1 LIADLP
7 EDGQVYAYEGEDVG
21 IGIRFPSGRFFW
33 IRARDSGIKTRLLRT
48 VQQANRRCIMAWN
61 EHGEADPPST
71 AIDFD
76 LRIAEMRANVSRL
89 KEAMAVTAESYSL
102 YAQQYRRYFETLVAE
117 GFTSEQALSI
127 VMTQGWVPK

>member
-1 LIADLP
+1 MSEWK
-7 EDGQVYAYEGEDVG
+7 EDGVPG
-21 IGIRFPSGRFFW
+21 
-33 IRARDSGIKTRLLRT
+33 
-48 VQQANRRCIMAWN
+48 
-61 EHGEADPPST
+61 PPST